1 MANMAVSRIKRE
13 FKEVLR
19 WEFNW
24 VRSAIVE
31 VMSGIRIFLL
41 STKFVLIKI
50 FPEKYLKTRS
60 SAVLPSEFHAK
71 LLSIDL
77 PSVIFRSG
85 GGASSSCNLATDV
98 LNDKSKFMP
107 MLSVYVLEAKKL
119 LNAPSNWNW

>member
-19 WEFNW
+19 WEVDR

-31 VMSGIRIFLL
+31 VTSGIRIFLL

-60 SAVLPSEFHAK
+60 PAVLPSEFHAK
-71 LLSIDL
+71 LLLNDL
-77 PSVIFRSG
+77 PTVKFRYG
-85 GGASSSCNLATDV
+85 GGALSSCNLATDV
-98 LNDKSKFMP
+98 LNDKSKFIPMP
-107 MLSVYVLEAKKL
+107 SVYVLEAKKL
-119 LNAPSNWNW
+119 PNARSNWNW